1 MGFIE
6 KEIIKTL
13 PDLNITTYDYANTA
27 NKWLSKIKGIKILT
41 SLDGSQKYKFIYC
54 TQLLY
59 SLSGNDIS
67 ELLKLVKAHLDKNGV
82 FLTVDPTYKLNENSK
97 QSTKVSFSNLIKN
110 LLLLIYYSLFK
121 RNVYQ
126 LWGWQRDSHEIKS
139 VFNKNGFSTLEVITA
154 AGQSFIIFNIK
165 NNS

>member
-59 SLSGNDIS
+59 SLSNNDIS

-82 FLTVDPTYKLNENSK
+82 FLTVDPTYKLNENSE